1 MNRFLKSLLL
11 LLLIPQFATA
21 RNTPVPTPDILPS
34 PRDLQMQTG
43 AFVLGPRVRAFASV
57 SDDSTATAYRNFREL
72 AALELGL
79 ELPDLAVSDNLAPC
93 QILLAANPELVNDL
107 PPISTRLAELGP
119 EAYELSITPWAIR
132 VTANTSR
139 GLFWGLVTLV
149 HLVRRENDERITFPA
164 LHLLDWPDYPWRG
177 YMLDTGRAP
186 YTPAQIQRTIR
197 IAAMF
202 KLNFLM
208 LREGDDEL
216 NAFRYDMLPIGRRN
230 PYSLSISDLRD
241 LITYGERFGVRVFFE
256 IESLGHA
263 AAKRLFYPD
272 VIEGGIPQEYWPGF
286 VHVRK
291 ANFRVGDLRTY
302 QILQSM
308 YEELFPLLRFPVVHL
323 GLDEVRLPREKQ
335 AEHLR
340 RLIPLVDRIG
350 QKFSKHLTM
359 IVWSDAPPTPAKYRD
374 RVVRCLWV
382 YNDSVTAQMPRAL
395 NQGLAELLQPDC
407 TEKALMAGGSGTH
420 HRPFSKDPYPAALR
434 NLYSWAVLG
443 KGHPNFLGLLAVQWA
458 TNVVDQWF
466 PNFLMAADFG
476 WAVPRVMPEPEQ
488 AIERILAHLQKLRDY
503 REPLPE
509 EVPQPAWD
517 GIWLDGAH
525 WGEDILTGQLAAPT
539 LAFAVTN
546 PYFDE
551 VSEPVQLLSNHPEG
565 RITYTL
571 DGSEPTR
578 SSPEYWGPFR
588 LHKTTRVRAR
598 CFVPGRTP
606 SYIVEKT
613 FISLKPMPALKPK
626 GRLQPRL
633 LYAFYKARLRYA
645 ESLKR
650 LKPTRIGVCDSV
662 EFPSESQGVEQFG
675 LVFVGYVQVPD
686 SGEVTF
692 FLRSNDGSRLYLDGV
707 HLINNDGLHGSR
719 EDSATVNLNKG
730 LHSLR
735 IEYFQAGGG
744 RDLALFWKRQGFEK
758 TQVPASALFHTGY
771 GADLLK

>member
-1 MNRFLKSLLL
+1 
-11 LLLIPQFATA
+11 
-21 RNTPVPTPDILPS
+21 
-34 PRDLQMQTG
+34 MQTG
-43 AFVLGPRVRAFASV
+43 AFVLGSRVRAFASV
-57 SDDSTATAYRNFREL
+57 SDDSTATAYNNLREL
-72 AALELGL
+72 AAQEFDIQFPELTIADD
-79 ELPDLAVSDNLAPC
+79 LPPC
-93 QILLAANPELVNDL
+93 QILLAANPELANDL
-107 PPISTRLAELGP
+107 PPVTRQLPEKGA
-119 EAYELSITPWAIR
+119 EAYEISITPWAVR
-132 VTANTSR
+132 VTANTAQ
-139 GLFWGLVTLV
+139 GLFWGFVTLA
-149 HLVRRENDERITFPA
+149 HLAQVDEEERITFPA
-164 LHLLDWPDYPWRG
+164 LHILDWPDYPWRG

-197 IAAMF
+197 VAAMF

-216 NAFRYDMLPIGRRN
+216 NAFRYDMLPIGRKN
-230 PYSLSISDLRD
+230 PYSLSISDLRE
-241 LITYGERFGVRVFFE
+241 LISYGERFGVRVFFE

-323 GLDEVRLPREKQ
+323 GLDEVQLPEEKQ
-335 AEHLR
+335 AEHLA
-340 RLIPLVDRIG
+340 RLLPLVDRIG
-350 QKFSKHLTM
+350 QKFGKHLTM
-359 IVWSDAPPTPAKYRD
+359 IVWSDAPPTPPKYQD

-382 YNDSVTAQMPRAL
+382 YNDSVTTEHKKAL
-395 NQGLAELLQPDC
+395 REGLADLLQPDC
-407 TEKALMAGGSGTH
+407 VQRVLMAGGSGTH

-476 WAVPRVMPEPEQ
+476 WAVPSSMPKPKT
-488 AIERILAHLQKLRDY
+488 AVERILRHLQKLRDY

-509 EVPQPAWD
+509 EVPEPAWD
-517 GIWLDGAH
+517 AIWLDGAY
-525 WGEDILTGQLAAPT
+525 WGEDILSGRKAAPV
-539 LAFAVTN
+539 LAFGDASR
-546 PYFDE
+546 YFEE
-551 VSEPVQLLSNHPEG
+551 VSEPIVLISNHPEG
-565 RITYTL
+565 KITYTL

-578 SSPEYWGPFR
+578 TSPEYWGPFR
-588 LHKTTRVRAR
+588 VRKTTRVRAR

-613 FISLKPMPALKPK
+613 FISLKPMPAVHVQ

-650 LKPTRIGVCDSV
+650 LRPTRIGVCDSV
-662 EFPSESQGVEQFG
+662 EFPSESKSVEQFG
-675 LVFVGYVQVPD
+675 LVFSGYVQVPD
-686 SGEVTF
+686 SGKVTF
-692 FLRSNDGSRLYLDGV
+692 YLRSNDGSRLYLDGL
-707 HLINNDGLHGSR
+707 HLINNDGLHGSQ
-719 EDSATVNLNKG
+719 EASATVNLEKG
-730 LHSLR
+730 LHRLR

-744 RDLALFWKRQGFEK
+744 RDLALFWKLPDSEK
-758 TQVPASALFHTGY
+758 TQVPASAFFHTGY